1 MACSRPVR
9 FSVRSVLSL
18 TFCGVLAVVLAAQA
32 LAAGGSDREVATDLV
47 DGLAKQPGSAALAHE
62 SIDKARHALRRAADA
77 RASGDHV
84 HGAELEALAREW
96 AETGSDLVRAAAA
109 EKKLAQTQR
118 ELSETETRLI
128 RARALLEESVARQGR
143 AKQKLEQLEA
153 ERAGKAG
160 GK

>member
-1 MACSRPVR
+1 MALVAGSA
-9 FSVRSVLSL
+9 
-18 TFCGVLAVVLAAQA
+18 LALALGARA
-32 LAAGGSDREVATDLV
+32 LAAGGSDREVASGLV
-47 DGLAKQPGSAALAHE
+47 ETLSKQPGSAALAHE
-62 SIDKARHALRRAADA
+62 PIDKARHALRRAADA
-77 RASGDHV
+77 RAAGDHL

-109 EKKLAQTQR
+109 EKKLSQTQR

-160 GK
+160 TK